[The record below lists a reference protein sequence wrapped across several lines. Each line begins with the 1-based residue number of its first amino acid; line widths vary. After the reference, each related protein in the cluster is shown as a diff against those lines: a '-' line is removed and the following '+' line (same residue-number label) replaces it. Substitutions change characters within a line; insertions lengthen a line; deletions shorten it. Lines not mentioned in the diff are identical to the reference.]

1 MVSPSGTLFPFRN
14 SRMRAAACAGVC
26 FARDRAAPCMMR
38 LPQDEGLFDDFLG
51 AQAGFGGESREMR
64 LAVGRQTNFH
74 NQPHIALDIRTS
86 SHPPC
91 P

>member
-1 MVSPSGTLFPFRN
+1 
-14 SRMRAAACAGVC
+14 
-26 FARDRAAPCMMR
+26 MMR

-64 LAVGRQTNFH
+64 LALGRQTNFH